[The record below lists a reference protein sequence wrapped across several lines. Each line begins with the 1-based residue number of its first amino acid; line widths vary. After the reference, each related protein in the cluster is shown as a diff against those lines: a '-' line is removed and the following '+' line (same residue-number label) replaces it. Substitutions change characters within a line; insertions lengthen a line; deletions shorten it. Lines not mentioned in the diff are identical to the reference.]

1 MSRSLTAPL
10 RDKGTRRAITV
21 PTVTAVAATIAGTAG
36 LWAPIA
42 AGLDLATAPKRMPRV
57 RMLSFALAWSTLEA
71 VGVAASSLLWAVG
84 RAHDD
89 DANYALQRW
98 WATRLVDA
106 LRHTAGLTFDVEG
119 LERLTPGPI
128 VICARHASI
137 ADSLLPAWL
146 LGGIGMRP
154 RYVLKDELL
163 LDPCLDIVGNRLRNH
178 FVDRDPDNSRAELAQ
193 LSALAHGMGERDAAV
208 IFPEGMVVTD
218 ALRERAIE
226 SVRSRDRTRGAR
238 VADLRV
244 LAPVRPGGTAALLA
258 GAPSADLVFV
268 AHTGLEA
275 LQQVTK
281 IPSTVPL
288 ERRVQVEITRY
299 PRAHVPTGAGF
310 VEWLDAQ
317 WSAIDGRLAD
327 GDNLG
332 SERDE
337 RRRVQ

>member
-1 MSRSLTAPL
+1 
-10 RDKGTRRAITV
+10 
-21 PTVTAVAATIAGTAG
+21 
-36 LWAPIA
+36 
-42 AGLDLATAPKRMPRV
+42 
-57 RMLSFALAWSTLEA
+57 
-71 VGVAASSLLWAVG
+71 
-84 RAHDD
+84 
-89 DANYALQRW
+89 
-98 WATRLVDA
+98 
-106 LRHTAGLTFDVEG
+106 
-119 LERLTPGPI
+119 
-128 VICARHASI
+128 
-137 ADSLLPAWL
+137 
-146 LGGIGMRP
+146 
-154 RYVLKDELL
+154 
-163 LDPCLDIVGNRLRNH
+163 
-178 FVDRDPDNSRAELAQ
+178 
-193 LSALAHGMGERDAAV
+193 MGERDAAV